1 MRLVGLAAVLA
12 TLAIV
17 ARAEEFEI
25 VDCKSTQGPVEIH
38 VVREWSP
45 LGAARFLELV
55 DDGYFSDLALFRC
68 VRNFLCQFGYKDL
81 AFNRWSGKTFPD
93 DDKSKAPSRFK
104 RGYVRNSSPK
114 LARARTH
121 THTHNAT
128 GADARKMQISFAGN
142 GVASRSSHLFVRH
155 VLLTR
160 GR

>member
-1 MRLVGLAAVLA
+1 MRLVAAVLA